1 MTGGVLP
8 VLLSIEGLSKR
19 FGAVLATDNV
29 SLELRAGEVH
39 GLIGP
44 NGAGKTSL
52 IGQISGSVAPDSG
65 VIRFDGV
72 DITRLP
78 QHQRVRLGLVRSFQ
92 ITRLF
97 KGFSALENLAVAVQA
112 RSGSSL
118 SFWRP
123 VASEPGLREEAFQLL
138 TDLGLASR
146 ADTRADQ
153 LSHGEQR
160 TLEVGLGLAT
170 RPRLLLLDEPMA
182 GSGPDESERLC
193 QLIER
198 IRSRVS
204 ILLIEH
210 DVDAVFRLA
219 DRVSVLVY
227 GRIVATGHPDAVR
240 SDPDVIAAYLGDEQR
255 GEQGDKQGDKQGGHE
270 SA

>member
-1 MTGGVLP
+1 MSAVTSSRP
-8 VLLSIEGLSKR
+8 PSSASTPPATPLLRIESLSKR
-19 FGAVLATDNV
+19 FGAVQATDDV
-29 SLELRAGEVH
+29 SLELVAGEVH

-52 IGQISGSVAPDSG
+52 VGQISGAIRPDSG
-65 VIRFDGV
+65 RILFAGD
-72 DITRLP
+72 DITRCA
-78 QHQRVRLGLVRSFQ
+78 QHERVRRGLARSFQ

-97 KGFSALENLAVAVQA
+97 KGFSALENIAMAVQA
-112 RSGSSL
+112 RSGTSL

-123 VASEPGLREEAFQLL
+123 VSNETALRDQAFELLEDIGLGA
-138 TDLGLASR
+138 R
-146 ADTRADQ
+146 AQVRADQ

-160 TLEVGLGLAT
+160 TLEVGLALAT

-182 GSGPDESERLC
+182 GSGPEESERMSA
-193 QLIER
+193 LIER
-198 IRSRVS
+198 IRRQVS

-227 GRIVATGHPDAVR
+227 GRIIA
-240 SDPDVIAAYLGDEQR
+240 SDLPEVIRRDPNVISAYLGDEGQV
-255 GEQGDKQGDKQGGHE
+255 
-270 SA
+270 AA